1 MQIKKNIRFI
11 TAGVFTA
18 VLLFSCDKDF
28 LTEHPESF
36 LTPGNSFESR
46 QTARLALD
54 GVYEALQDKGANR
67 KGIYSFFVLEMLG
80 TDITKCFAGN
90 TNGGLSDYSFTAAS
104 PQITF
109 YWEESYQLINRA
121 NLFLDNID
129 KVAMSDVLKNKY
141 KGEALFLR
149 SLIYFNLVRMFGD
162 VPLPLTSATTLDPA
176 VIQLPRSPVNTVYEQ
191 IIGDLEFAEQHLPDR
206 DETIEEEKFR
216 LGDATKDAARTVL
229 AQLYLYRGSIE
240 KRDGRDGKADF
251 EKSKIYAQKVIDAQ
265 HYTLE
270 PYFPDVW
277 RKQDNTNS
285 EVIFAVRYRAGA
297 GGENSMIGVFLGVRG
312 ERALG
317 GATNEPSVALFGTT
331 YFEAGDTIRRKW
343 TTVHGNGITRVNGE
357 PVIIETTNNLQNAW
371 GYGKW
376 RQFPLRGP
384 YLGEYGNQVPVLR
397 LGDVYLVL
405 AEAEN
410 ELNHGPT
417 QAAVDAVN
425 KLRQRAC
432 NSNAG
437 GVHADLLPRVLTAN
451 PQRVPDIALE
461 DFNYEKFREYLFYER
476 AREMAS
482 EWSRYFDLQRWGVLI
497 ETVKHVGSYVNPV
510 TKRTEVTYLAAG
522 NISEK
527 HYLLPIPAK
536 EIQANSKLT
545 QNPGYN

>member
-1 MQIKKNIRFI
+1 MQNKKNIKLM
-11 TAGVFTA
+11 TAGVLVA
-18 VLLFSCDKDF
+18 GLLFSCGKDF
-28 LTEHPESF
+28 LTEQPESL
-36 LTPGNSFESR
+36 LTPGNSFELP

-54 GVYEALQDKGANR
+54 GVYEALQDKGFNR
-67 KGIYSFFVLEMLG
+67 KGIYSFFVLDMLG

-104 PQITF
+104 PQIAF
-109 YWEESYQLINRA
+109 YWEECYQLINRA

-149 SLIYFNLVRMFGD
+149 SLVYFNLVRMFGD
-162 VPLPLTSATTLDPA
+162 VPLPLTSATALDPE
-176 VIQLPRSPVNTVYEQ
+176 VIQLPRSPVNTIYEQ
-191 IIGDLEFAEQHLPDR
+191 IIKDLDFAEQHLPER
-206 DETIEEEKFR
+206 GETIDGEIFR
-216 LGDATKDAARTVL
+216 LGDASKDAARTVL

-240 KRDGRDGKADF
+240 KRDGRDGKMYF
-251 EKSKIYAQKVIDAQ
+251 EKSKIYAQKVIDGH
-265 HYTLE
+265 HYGLE

-277 RKQDNTNS
+277 RKQDNTNN
-285 EVIFAVRYRAGA
+285 EAIFTVRYKAGA
-297 GGENSMIGVFLGVRG
+297 GGEDAIIGVFLGVRG
-312 ERALG
+312 DRALG
-317 GATNEPSVALFGTT
+317 GSTNEPAVALFGTT

-376 RQFPLRGP
+376 RQFPLREP

-397 LGDVYLVL
+397 VGDVYLIL

-410 ELNHGPT
+410 EINNAPT
-417 QAAVDAVN
+417 QVAIDAAN
-425 KLRQRAC
+425 MLRRRAC
-432 NSNAG
+432 NSNVG
-437 GVHADLLPRVLTAN
+437 GVHADLLPRVLTTDTT
-451 PQRVPDIALE
+451 RVPDLLLANF
-461 DFNYEKFREYLFYER
+461 DYEKFKQYLFFER

-497 ETVKHVGSYVNPV
+497 ETVKHVGSYLNPV
-510 TKRTEVTYLAAG
+510 TNRKEVTYLAAG
-522 NISEK
+522 NISQK
-527 HYLLPIPAK
+527 HYLLPIPAR
-536 EIQANSKLT
+536 EIEANPKLT